1 MFLASRLRNV
11 THIFKHLHPTTSRCL
26 PGRGLTNDV
35 ASTNSNKIILND
47 EDEIDNTQTDPMQ
60 SLADYLNQNV
70 DYSSKQSERKPF
82 RKRDTSRKQLESSS
96 TAAAAAEQPPQT
108 LTSSIYADLVNI
120 TSFSSH
126 SPKETPSSSSSSLA
140 EKSNEF
146 AQEIFRNRAENHKK
160 SYSELKKKSQQLGM
174 DQEYSNKLSSHFPTE
189 KYADNEEEIKS
200 RPKTEPSEMPSSTEH
215 ASESH
220 QVKNKR
226 NFSKP
231 KSNLPKK
238 MTNKMVS
245 NDSEG

>member
-11 THIFKHLHPTTSRCL
+11 KQIFKYLHPTTTRCL

-35 ASTNSNKIILND
+35 AGANSNKIILND
-47 EDEIDNTQTDPMQ
+47 EDEIDNTQADPMQ

-82 RKRDTSRKQLESSS
+82 RKRDSSRKQLASS
-96 TAAAAAEQPPQT
+96 TAAAEQPPQT

-146 AQEIFRNRAENHKK
+146 AQEMLRNRAENHKK
-160 SYSELKKKSQQLGM
+160 SFSELKKKSNQLGM

-200 RPKTEPSEMPSSTEH
+200 RPKTEPPIAEMPSSTEH